1 MQKKVVKM
9 SKFWDDPPSQLWK
22 FTTFF
27 FRMNTSLKQILFT
40 LGDLT
45 YSYIKFNLCSLSI
58 HLILPNNTLYLLW
71 GEMQFVLNDLKAAVN
86 WIENQYFTYKDY
98 KLVKFREALKCI
110 VEIKKNNNFSLQI
123 YLYTVEVFF
132 LSTYRRYKRN
142 YLNVYTCMFTWLIYS
157 TCHMSHV
164 STAKVNSDTAYKHT
178 PVDNAWIIFIN
189 YYYHTWP
196 FWARYST
203 CCVVY
208 HKIWTKDH
216 TGLG

>member
-1 MQKKVVKM
+1 MN
-9 SKFWDDPPSQLWK
+9 WK
-22 FTTFF
+22 P
-27 FRMNTSLKQILFT
+27 I
-40 LGDLT
+40 
-45 YSYIKFNLCSLSI
+45 
-58 HLILPNNTLYLLW
+58 LYLQGLQARW
-71 GEMQFVLNDLKAAVN
+71 IQRSSKMHN
-86 WIENQYFTYKDY
+86 WNKEKQQLFLANIF
-98 KLVKFREALKCI
+98 
-110 VEIKKNNNFSLQI
+110 I
-123 YLYTVEVFF
+123 YGGSFF